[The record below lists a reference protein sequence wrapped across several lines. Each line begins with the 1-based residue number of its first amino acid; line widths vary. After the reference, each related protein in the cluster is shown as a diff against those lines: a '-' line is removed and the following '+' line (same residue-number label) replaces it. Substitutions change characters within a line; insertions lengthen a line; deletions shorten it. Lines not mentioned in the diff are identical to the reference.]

1 MDEYF
6 DRKSFY
12 WNILDYL
19 DESTQNTFDRKIEG
33 TRPDRDLARKWATEH
48 SDKNRSAKEI
58 GSIHIHQPTFT
69 GNSLGVAAISGG
81 TVNVGSPINTRL
93 SQKEVELAS
102 HMTSSV
108 GHEELEDNKP
118 EQSRSKRKAE
128 EGLEDSDVQ
137 EPSENDPAPTTW
149 EFAHDPPT
157 WLPVIIEEY
166 KKMTLLK
173 DPNDRYESSLKPL
186 WCRIVDVS
194 SSIVAPSVLSNAEFT
209 LARAWISSALQIG
222 ERNDWTVLQDPAE
235 RCLQSLAKVV
245 ILLKSLSS
253 NQLKRI
259 ATTVR
264 PEGIHGALVEL
275 RKYSEKAADSNLF
288 LDNEVDFPS
297 EDEKEIPV
305 SLVEEDD
312 YLDEDVTFILEL
324 LRYTHDMI
332 AEGIPMRENS
342 ERDIDVFINVHIF
355 SCLKGVV
362 DRHFGE
368 VVSRSSRDRRTTA
381 VDASSDAEGYHLDWM
396 FTRHDL
402 GKDLMW
408 GREFSLCERAGSKI
422 ENRQKVLND
431 SLKVQKTLKDM
442 HRTLVDAVVAA
453 GSGTISKQVFHVVP
467 KLLMPGFISSRF
479 FIRVILVAYV
489 GAGFYLST
497 ELAEFDIPSSA
508 NELLGVIKV
517 ARIMLQVKKL
527 LRSTVRLFMHMKERA
542 EREKFALGKVSVPD
556 RQEEFTS
563 PKKPRT
569 KKSSVKEKM

>member
-6 DRKSFY
+6 DRKSFD

-19 DESTQNTFDRKIEG
+19 DESTQNTFDRKIEVYLLSLETIADLETGRCGLIRRDRRWG

-93 SQKEVELAS
+93 SQKE
-102 HMTSSV
+102 

-157 WLPVIIEEY
+157 WLPVVIEEY
-166 KKMTLLK
+166 KKMSLLK

-235 RCLQSLAKVV
+235 RCLQSLAKV
-245 ILLKSLSS
+245 LSS

-275 RKYSEKAADSNLF
+275 RKYSEKAADSNRF

-422 ENRQKVLND
+422 ENRQKVLNN
-431 SLKVQKTLKDM
+431 SLKVQKTLNGLWSM
-442 HRTLVDAVVAA
+442 PSLLLAA
-453 GSGTISKQVFHVVP
+453 EQF
-467 KLLMPGFISSRF
+467 
-479 FIRVILVAYV
+479 
-489 GAGFYLST
+489 
-497 ELAEFDIPSSA
+497 
-508 NELLGVIKV
+508 
-517 ARIMLQVKKL
+517 
-527 LRSTVRLFMHMKERA
+527 RS
-542 EREKFALGKVSVPD
+542 
-556 RQEEFTS
+556 
-563 PKKPRT
+563 
-569 KKSSVKEKM
+569 KSSTLFPSC

>member
-6 DRKSFY
+6 DRKSFD

-19 DESTQNTFDRKIEG
+19 DESTQNTFDRKIEVYLLSLETIADLETGRRKEKARQLLDRYKQG

-93 SQKEVELAS
+93 SQKE
-102 HMTSSV
+102 

-157 WLPVIIEEY
+157 WLPVVIEEY
-166 KKMTLLK
+166 KKMSLLK

-235 RCLQSLAKVV
+235 RCLQSLAK
-245 ILLKSLSS
+245 LSS

-275 RKYSEKAADSNLF
+275 RKYSEKAADSNRF

-324 LRYTHDMI
+324 LRYT
-332 AEGIPMRENS
+332 
-342 ERDIDVFINVHIF
+342 
-355 SCLKGVV
+355 
-362 DRHFGE
+362 
-368 VVSRSSRDRRTTA
+368 
-381 VDASSDAEGYHLDWM
+381 
-396 FTRHDL
+396 
-402 GKDLMW
+402 
-408 GREFSLCERAGSKI
+408 
-422 ENRQKVLND
+422 
-431 SLKVQKTLKDM
+431 
-442 HRTLVDAVVAA
+442 
-453 GSGTISKQVFHVVP
+453 
-467 KLLMPGFISSRF
+467 
-479 FIRVILVAYV
+479 
-489 GAGFYLST
+489 
-497 ELAEFDIPSSA
+497 
-508 NELLGVIKV
+508 
-517 ARIMLQVKKL
+517 
-527 LRSTVRLFMHMKERA
+527 
-542 EREKFALGKVSVPD
+542 
-556 RQEEFTS
+556 
-563 PKKPRT
+563 
-569 KKSSVKEKM
+569 